1 MLLHVRSSL
10 LGGLWSEKLGS
21 ALAVV
26 MFGLG
31 LADTLIARELLT
43 LGQIRYGLLF
53 FCLSIETMDND
64 FLSNLVDSFCF
75 TTTVIRSLLLPW
87 RQANR

>member
-26 MFGLG
+26 IFGLG
-31 LADTLIARELLT
+31 LADAPIAPELLT

-53 FCLSIETMDND
+53 FCLSIGRND
-64 FLSNLVDSFCF
+64 GQLFSFES
-75 TTTVIRSLLLPW
+75 R
-87 RQANR
+87 